1 VTTISARHGLFTPP
15 GPAGTLFLPGLPGG
29 GPTVRDRG
37 PLGCTGTITGARRV
51 CLPGGLWCLD
61 FDGSDDYVNFAGV
74 LPTAGITGNQLG
86 VHLWVRPAGTITS
99 ERTFIEARDKF
110 VLRGLATNK
119 LNCRLYLD
127 GSWTGQIELADN
139 SLAPGAWNAVG
150 LSYDGAV
157 VCLYLNGQP
166 ETPSNSSSRAAS
178 TGRPASSGSGW
189 MSTSTTISPG
199 RWHWCVSTA
208 GRSRP
213 LSSAT
218 SMTVRKAS
226 SGGDE
231 HEVPGQG

>member
-1 VTTISARHGLFTPP
+1 MVTTISARHGLFTPP
-15 GPAGTLFLPGLPGG
+15 GPAGTLFLPGLPGLPGG

-37 PLGCTGTITGARRV
+37 PLGCTGTITGARWV
-51 CLPGGLWCLD
+51 CLPGGLRCLD

-139 SLAPGAWNAVG
+139 SLASGAWNAVG

-166 ETPSNSSSRAAS
+166 ETPSNSSQSGSFNGAAS
-178 TGRPASSGSGW
+178 LFRLGVDVNVNYDFAGQMALVRVYGRA
-189 MSTSTTISPG
+189 
-199 RWHWCVSTA
+199 
-208 GRSRP
+208 
-213 LSSAT
+213 LSALEFRHLYDSEKGFF
-218 SMTVRKAS
+218 R
-226 SGGDE
+226 G
-231 HEVPGQG
+231 